1 MPQHHPNSGSSVQAG
16 TGLLARHRVPPAA
29 VPAGRYEQR
38 GRGVGRGPGQGLLT
52 HGSQHVVQ
60 ILLVDEPVAI
70 LVDHVEG
77 FLELLDLG
85 LIKHGEDIG
94 GGALRALL
102 GGLGFGTF
110 AGHLGGWGGT
120 CRQDMVTDQGTGTG
134 ETQALLSPLGSPT
147 SRQLSLHV
155 PGLSPRAAGTAPHTL
170 GPHTHVLPVLFIP
183 VAGNDGEPN
192 ATLGSVWEG
201 TQGCFLG
208 AALGF
213 GAAPPLLEAALG

>member
-1 MPQHHPNSGSSVQAG
+1 MAKTLEVARCGRFLVVLA
-16 TGLLARHRVPPAA
+16 LARLLDILVAGE
-29 VPAGRYEQR
+29 VPAGRTWSQIGAQGQVRLRLCSVPWEVPR
-38 GRGVGRGPGQGLLT
+38 AGRSPCPP
-52 HGSQHVVQ
+52 SQH
-60 ILLVDEPVAI
+60 I
-70 LVDHVEG
+70 
-77 FLELLDLG
+77 
-85 LIKHGEDIG
+85 
-94 GGALRALL
+94 
-102 GGLGFGTF
+102 
-110 AGHLGGWGGT
+110 
-120 CRQDMVTDQGTGTG
+120 
-134 ETQALLSPLGSPT
+134 
-147 SRQLSLHV
+147 